1 MKIRQHPRMRGI
13 CIGDDVYCYPQQ
25 LFARV
30 EEVFPAAVCVKVG
43 ILSIRRQME
52 LLLSP
57 QLWRADDIENLS
69 VCRYCG
75 TRDGLCFE
83 SGTGIPFRVCKYC
96 LGEAPRPQAL
106 PDSGATDLTLA
117 CLCADEQRLSNS
129 DNARPAAEGP
139 HPPTTQS
146 LPDSSDLHYPTARPT
161 SEPPETCPDSPA

>member
-83 SGTGIPFRVCKYC
+83 AGTGIPFRVCKYC
-96 LGEAPRPQAL
+96 LGEEPRPEVP
-106 PDSGATDLTLA
+106 PDSCMEAGVVGLGGTCPCASDACPATDGLPPERSQPQPDA
-117 CLCADEQRLSNS
+117 S
-129 DNARPAAEGP
+129 DP
-139 HPPTTQS
+139 HDALIKPEPK
-146 LPDSSDLHYPTARPT
+146 
-161 SEPPETCPDSPA
+161 PPETRPDTPA